1 MQILSF
7 NMLEDEHKLI
17 VEAKGGEAEAFG
29 RLYDYYLPAI
39 YRFILLKVG
48 QREEAEDLTHQVF
61 LKAWQNISDFSVKG
75 FPFSSWLY
83 RIARNLVIDYYRK
96 TKPVVNINIDE
107 EFISEKLIFRPA
119 LSEIDDKQNIARI
132 MVALKKLQ
140 EVERDVIIMRFVE
153 DLSIKEISITIN
165 KSEGAIKLIQHRAI
179 KKIKILLET
188 RK

>member
-1 MQILSF
+1 MEFLSF

-39 YRFILLKVG
+39 YRFILLKVA

-83 RIARNLVIDYYRK
+83 RIARNLVIDHYRK
-96 TKPVVNINIDE
+96 IKPVINIDE
-107 EFISEKLIFRPA
+107 KLVSEKLIFRPA
-119 LSEIDDKQNIARI
+119 LSELDDKQDVSRI
-132 MVALKKLQ
+132 MTALKQLQ
-140 EVERDVIIMRFVE
+140 EIEQDVVIMRFIE
-153 DLSIKEISITIN
+153 DLSIKEISTTIN

-179 KKIKILLET
+179 KKIKIILEN
-188 RK
+188 K